1 MALLVAPSVV
11 PEKAWASISKS
22 PHIWNNEKKSYLVV
36 FTDFADEVAK
46 CLVHID
52 ALLSRCLN
60 ESAPQMLCKVATLCD
75 DYQSENNVVT
85 SLAVVT
91 GTTGEDKV
99 DVYAVKVRTIHPNL
113 ALELKVTLIGNQDDR
128 KAVLVLDS

>member
-1 MALLVAPSVV
+1 M
-11 PEKAWASISKS
+11 
-22 PHIWNNEKKSYLVV
+22 
-36 FTDFADEVAK
+36 
-46 CLVHID
+46 
-52 ALLSRCLN
+52 
-60 ESAPQMLCKVATLCD
+60 
-75 DYQSENNVVT
+75 
-85 SLAVVT
+85 T